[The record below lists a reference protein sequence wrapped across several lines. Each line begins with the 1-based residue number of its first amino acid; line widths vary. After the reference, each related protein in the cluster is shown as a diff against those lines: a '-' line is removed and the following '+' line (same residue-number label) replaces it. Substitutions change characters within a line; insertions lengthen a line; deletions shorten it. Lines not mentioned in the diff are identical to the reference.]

1 MKRIFFFSCVFIFL
15 FSGVALAKSKISPA
29 IDVIASE
36 LNMIKSG
43 LTTDSEIVFDTDDF
57 DASIG
62 TSVKEIKICALPSQA
77 SGRLMLD
84 NLYVV
89 ENQVI
94 HREDFSLLK
103 FVIKSE
109 SEEAVFKFS
118 PNEQNYEVECS
129 LISLESVN
137 LSPVASNGV
146 GISTW
151 TMKNTSTSGSLLG
164 YDPDGD
170 TIKFELVSRPEKALL
185 IMTNKNTGDFIYTP
199 YINASGKDTFSY
211 RVVDSMGNY
220 SEICTVNIKIEKN
233 EPTISFNDVNEG
245 DLCAVSHVLEK
256 GLMTAKHESD
266 GKYIFDPNKEITREE
281 FVVLL
286 MKAMGAGKAPE
297 ISKTRFADD
306 NEISPENKG
315 YIESAFSL
323 GIIEGK
329 IENDGVHFNPK
340 EPISLA
346 EASVIINNILGRKST
361 TSLTVFKD
369 NDEIPAW
376 ARADIE
382 ALSEAG
388 ILKKQNGEISPNAPL
403 TRAQVAQI
411 LSSLLKQREK

>member
-15 FSGVALAKSKISPA
+15 FSGVALANSKISPA

-36 LNMIKSG
+36 LGMVKSG
-43 LTTDSEIVFDTDDF
+43 LLSDGTLLFDTDDF
-57 DASIG
+57 DNSIG
-62 TSVKEIKICALPSQA
+62 ASVNEIKISALPNED

-94 HREDFSLLK
+94 NREDFSLLK
-103 FVIKSE
+103 FVSKSQDK
-109 SEEAVFKFS
+109 EAIFKFY
-118 PNEQNYEVECS
+118 PNGQNYEIMCE
-129 LISLESVN
+129 LFSLESVN

-151 TMKNTSTSGSLLG
+151 TMKNTSTVGSLLG

-170 TIKFELVSRPEKALL
+170 EIKFELVSRPEKALL
-185 IMTNKNTGDFIYTP
+185 VMTNKMTGDFIYTP
-199 YINASGKDTFSY
+199 YANASGKDSFSY

-220 SEICTVNIKIEKN
+220 SETCTVNIKIEKN
-233 EPTISFNDVNEG
+233 EPILSFSDVG
-245 DLCAVSHVLEK
+245 VSDICAVSHVFEA
-256 GLMTAKHESD
+256 GLMNGRREENGT
-266 GKYIFDPNKEITREE
+266 YMFDSNKEITREE

-286 MKAMGAGKAPE
+286 MKAMGADEAPK
-297 ISKTRFADD
+297 INKTRFADD
-306 NEISPENKG
+306 DDISPENKG

-340 EPISLA
+340 DPITLA
-346 EASVIINNILGRKST
+346 EASVIINNILGKKST

-369 NDEIPAW
+369 INEIPTW
-376 ARADIE
+376 AKADIE
-382 ALSEAG
+382 ALTEAG
-388 ILKKQNGEISPNAPL
+388 IIKKQNGEISPNAPL

-411 LSSLLKQREK
+411 LSSLLKQRGK